1 MCEILVQQ
9 LEDYR
14 SDAGLTNVQLAQQL
28 EIPETYLYRW
38 RKRNNI
44 NGIYEK
50 YVRLFLEQQEMAVK

>member
-9 LEDYR
+9 LEEYR
-14 SDAGLTNVQLAQQL
+14 KEAGLTNAQLAQQL
-28 EIPETYLYRW
+28 EIPENYIYRW
-38 RKRNNI
+38 RKRSNI